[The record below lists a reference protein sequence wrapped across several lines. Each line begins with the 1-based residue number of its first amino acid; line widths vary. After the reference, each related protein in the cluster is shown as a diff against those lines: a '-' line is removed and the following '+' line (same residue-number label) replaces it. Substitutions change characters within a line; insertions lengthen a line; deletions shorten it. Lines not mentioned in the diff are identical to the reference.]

1 MFFFFCA
8 QLLQEQA
15 RKGEE
20 LWASLDKSSQSLVK
34 IVHHGTAQVLD
45 DQMEEER
52 KRLERPRNDQNRITG
67 SNSHIKK
74 TKLNSLMSSEKH
86 V

>member
-1 MFFFFCA
+1 MFFGA
-8 QLLQEQA
+8 QLLEEQA

-20 LWASLDKSSQSLVK
+20 LLASVDKSYQRLEK

-45 DQMEEER
+45 DQIEKER
-52 KRLERPRNDQNRITG
+52 KRLEL
-67 SNSHIKK
+67 KK
-74 TKLNSLMSSEKH
+74 DKTQLTD